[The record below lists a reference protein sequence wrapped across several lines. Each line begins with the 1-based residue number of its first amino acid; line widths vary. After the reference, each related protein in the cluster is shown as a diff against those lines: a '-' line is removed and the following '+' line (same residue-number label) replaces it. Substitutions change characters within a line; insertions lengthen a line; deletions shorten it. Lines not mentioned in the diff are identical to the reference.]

1 MKITDYGVC
10 EGGYP
15 CRAMGHKGV
24 PRIVGSL
31 DDKMMENGKLNI
43 VDQIKWL
50 YSHSGM
56 KIPSK
61 DLMKFVYERE
71 IMRLEGLGVFGLYEL
86 TSKKD
91 DSEE

>member
-56 KIPSK
+56 KIPSE
-61 DLMKFVYERE
+61 DLMKNVYKAR
-71 IMRLEGLGVFGLYEL
+71 IMIKKGLGVFGLYDL
-86 TSKKD
+86 PDTFD
-91 DSEE
+91 D